1 MKVRRYMV
9 NNIQEAMIKV
19 KAELG
24 SDAFIISSK
33 KVKSKKGILSIFSKS
48 VLEVIAAVD
57 ELPQEKKQK
66 AIENNRIASEREEK
80 LAKLESKVVD
90 MEKILSRVYEEVEKR
105 PIISSNTDNVN
116 KTSYFDIFF
125 NNMIENDVYPEITEN
140 VIAGARRKCDSPD
153 NVTTVASAIYST
165 MAGVMGN
172 AKPIQLTENNGPKVA
187 IFIGPTGV
195 GKTTTL
201 AKLAGNFSLVQ
212 GKKVALLTTDTYR
225 ISAVDQLR
233 TYADIMGIPLTVIY
247 SPDDVKASLEY
258 YSDRDLILVDT
269 AGRSHKSNTQFEEI
283 SALLSKFTDPEVYL
297 VLSAVTNART
307 LKEIS
312 NSYSFLKNSR
322 LVITKIDESATP
334 AVVLNSKYM
343 LNMPLSYIT
352 NGQSVPDDIEVAN
365 TDKIIKNL
373 MGSIA
378 NDGSSR

>member
-9 NNIQEAMIKV
+9 NNIQEAMGKV
-19 KAELG
+19 KVELG
-24 SDAFIISSK
+24 SEAFIISSR

-80 LAKLESKVVD
+80 MAKLESKVVD
-90 MEKILSRVYEEVEKR
+90 MEKILSKIYEEVEKR
-105 PIISSNTDNVN
+105 PLTAGSTENTK

-125 NNMIENDVYPEITEN
+125 NNLIENDVSTDITES
-140 VIAGARRKCDSPD
+140 ILAEAKSKCNTPD
-153 NVTTVASAIYST
+153 NVTTVASVIYST
-165 MAGVMGN
+165 MAGLMGTP
-172 AKPIQLTENNGPKVA
+172 KPIQPGEGKGPKVA

-212 GKKVALLTTDTYR
+212 GKKVAMLTTDTYR

-247 SPDDVKASLEY
+247 SPDDVRASLEY

-269 AGRSHKSNTQFEEI
+269 AGRSHKNSTQFDEI
-283 SALLSKFTDPEVYL
+283 TTLLSKFTDPEVYL
-297 VLSAVTNART
+297 VLSAVTNLRT
-307 LKEIS
+307 LNEIS
-312 NSYSFLKNSR
+312 KSYSFIKNAK
-322 LVITKIDESATP
+322 LIITKIDESATP
-334 AVVLNSKYM
+334 AAVLNSRLM
-343 LNMPLSYIT
+343 LNMPLSYVT
-352 NGQSVPDDIEVAN
+352 NGQSVPDDIELAN
-365 TDKIIKNL
+365 IDKIIKNL